1 MKKRIKKINIIFCI
15 FCIFFVSCADENI
28 TKESVVEVFFT
39 PTAIASSKV
48 QLIPSPSPTTVPK
61 KESSPILEKSKI
73 KAESSTPYN
82 SKKTYFIA
90 TDNDKGGIS
99 LYHRLYKLYLMIGLS
114 PSGTNG
120 SFHYSFNIN
129 SKLTNKVDFTK

>member
-48 QLIPSPSPTTVPK
+48 QLIPSPSPKTIPK

-82 SKKTYFIA
+82 SKKERLQQRFYTTNA
-90 TDNDKGGIS
+90 TKNNTRCS
-99 LYHRLYKLYLMIGLS
+99 V
-114 PSGTNG
+114 TE
-120 SFHYSFNIN
+120 
-129 SKLTNKVDFTK
+129 

>member
-73 KAESSTPYN
+73 KAESSTTYN
-82 SKKTYFIA
+82 SKKSYFIA
-90 TDNDKGGIS
+90 TDNDKEIF
-99 LYHRLYKLYLMIGLS
+99 K
-114 PSGTNG
+114 
-120 SFHYSFNIN
+120 YSEKHN
-129 SKLTNKVDFTK
+129 NK